1 VLRLPPSTIYGFNG
15 AFPGAMVKTYY
26 GQPVIIRFEN
36 HLDENPN
43 NYPRLDFGDPNFR
56 FLTHLHNGHTAAE
69 SDGNPHHMHHNG
81 GGYLPGQWVDNLYL
95 NWPAGNDPREK
106 QSFLWF
112 HDHTHGHTG
121 ANVYKGMVGLY
132 PIYDPQM
139 DPGDET
145 RGLRLPG
152 VPDPATGGVK
162 YDILLAFYDVAFDD
176 GATAHHDAHDPVGG
190 TGVHPEWWGMHYFRH
205 FPNHGFVGDV
215 MTVNCVAYPVL
226 HVKRRKYRFRML
238 SASIARCYNVTLMS
252 SVSGPTPIPI
262 DPVTAKPER
271 RGQWELLDGQQCMR
285 MTQIATDGG
294 LLPFPVTRDM
304 IEVWPGKRREIIVD
318 FSKYID
324 GSRPDIGDEI
334 YLVNTM
340 EMEDGRKPE
349 FDNPSDYKVPL
360 MKFVI
365 DGDPPEPDRSLI
377 PAKMRPLCPLPA
389 FNGNPHREFELVRG
403 GGNLDPET
411 EWSIDYVTEDRT
423 LNFETVSSAFS
434 VSRRSPGEFWAF
446 STGGGW
452 THPMHFH
459 QEEHRVVRREGS
471 SEETADPNRHR
482 DDMGREDLIALD
494 PGETVTMFRKFRTFT
509 GKYVAHCHNLAHE
522 DHSMMFGFTIID

>member
-1 VLRLPPSTIYGFNG
+1 
-15 AFPGAMVKTYY
+15 
-26 GQPVIIRFEN
+26 
-36 HLDENPN
+36 
-43 NYPRLDFGDPNFR
+43 
-56 FLTHLHNGHTAAE
+56 
-69 SDGNPHHMHHNG
+69 
-81 GGYLPGQWVDNLYL
+81 
-95 NWPAGNDPREK
+95 
-106 QSFLWF
+106 
-112 HDHTHGHTG
+112 
-121 ANVYKGMVGLY
+121 
-132 PIYDPQM
+132 
-139 DPGDET
+139 
-145 RGLRLPG
+145 
-152 VPDPATGGVK
+152 
-162 YDILLAFYDVAFDD
+162 
-176 GATAHHDAHDPVGG
+176 
-190 TGVHPEWWGMHYFRH
+190 
-205 FPNHGFVGDV
+205 
-215 MTVNCVAYPVL
+215 
-226 HVKRRKYRFRML
+226 
-238 SASIARCYNVTLMS
+238 
-252 SVSGPTPIPI
+252 
-262 DPVTAKPER
+262 
-271 RGQWELLDGQQCMR
+271 MR

-389 FNGNPHREFELVRG
+389 FNGNPQREFELIRG
-403 GGNLDPET
+403 GGNIDPET
-411 EWSIDYVTEDRT
+411 EWSIRYRTEDT
-423 LNFETVSSAFS
+423 ILNFETVSSAFS

-471 SEETADPNRHR
+471 SEETADRNRHA

-509 GKYVAHCHNLAHE
+509 GRYVAHCHNLAHE
-522 DHSMMFGFTIID
+522 DHSMMFGFTITD